1 MSFRIGCKNNKI
13 GPAAR
18 FQKVMQNGKPAK
30 MNSVIVDSDTVVIS
44 CPGGLV
50 VRKVQLVLVIHTIVD
65 VLFLILFQITLKNVC
80 VSMMSR
86 VLSIKK
92 KMSRCLVTLP

>member
-50 VRKVQLVLVIHTIVD
+50 VEIDEQGSVVQM
-65 VLFLILFQITLKNVC
+65 C
-80 VSMMSR
+80 S
-86 VLSIKK
+86 LSHARYSNLGEI
-92 KMSRCLVTLP
+92 

>member
-30 MNSVIVDSDTVVIS
+30 MNSVIVD
-44 CPGGLV
+44 
-50 VRKVQLVLVIHTIVD
+50 
-65 VLFLILFQITLKNVC
+65 
-80 VSMMSR
+80 
-86 VLSIKK
+86 
-92 KMSRCLVTLP
+92 